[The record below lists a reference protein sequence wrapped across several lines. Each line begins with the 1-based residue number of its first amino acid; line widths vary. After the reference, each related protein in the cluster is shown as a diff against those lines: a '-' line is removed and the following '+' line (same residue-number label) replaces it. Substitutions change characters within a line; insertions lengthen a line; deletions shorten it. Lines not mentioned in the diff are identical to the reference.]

1 MIGDER
7 RDEVVAVVVAGA
19 AAELQLLTRVGARGL
34 EPYDCL
40 SPGLMDYI
48 ATFTAKAS
56 GVLKD

>member
-1 MIGDER
+1 MD
-7 RDEVVAVVVAGA
+7 AVRAR
-19 AAELQLLTRVGARGL
+19 LKQLNL

-56 GVLKD
+56 GVLKE

>member
-1 MIGDER
+1 M
-7 RDEVVAVVVAGA
+7 GA
-19 AAELQLLTRVGARGL
+19 IRARLTELGL